1 MILLQVREYSKR
13 DQANP
18 FLAVSDEDG
27 YDPRRENE
35 SDGNVSVQEMLD
47 LHGEDLEVSS
57 YYSMTPLF
65 IELSVT
71 SSPTQRFEQRRHF
84 VPRRIYRVRVRLHP
98 SHHR

>member
-1 MILLQVREYSKR
+1 MILLQVRKNSKR

-47 LHGEDLEVSS
+47 LHGEDLEVRSYSLITSS
-57 YYSMTPLF
+57 SSNFQSLRRRLSVLNRDVTSFQDEF
-65 IELSVT
+65 IEY
-71 SSPTQRFEQRRHF
+71 E
-84 VPRRIYRVRVRLHP
+84 
-98 SHHR
+98 